1 MGKIGIE
8 SGVSWSVGHESD
20 RYKTEIVLY
29 ISSYII
35 LIIMGGIMNCLNDI
49 EKFFPK

>member
-1 MGKIGIE
+1 MKFDRFKGKTLKPGN
-8 SGVSWSVGHESD
+8 VSD

-35 LIIMGGIMNCLNDI
+35 LIIMGGLN
-49 EKFFPK
+49 ELFK